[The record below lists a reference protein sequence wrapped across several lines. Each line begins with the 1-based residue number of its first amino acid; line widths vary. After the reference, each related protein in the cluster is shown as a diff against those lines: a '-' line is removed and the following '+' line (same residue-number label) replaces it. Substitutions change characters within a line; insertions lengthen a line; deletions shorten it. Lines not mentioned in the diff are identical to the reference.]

1 MVNHQENKINWLDY
15 LILFLLSAVT
25 GIPFFYASTVT
36 IFICTVFIFV
46 IFFIRGLH
54 YDVEFFFIIMA
65 FALVEIMQ
73 AFVFGDFSLITILGT
88 SVRLIMAYTAVKVV
102 GKMFTEKYVNLIYV
116 LTWISLFFYG
126 LSFIP
131 GPIEFI
137 LKEIAP
143 FFKNPFLEEA
153 YRFYPISPNIIIFT
167 FEPSLFL
174 HHRNPGAF
182 WEPGAYAIFLN
193 LALIF
198 NLIKAN
204 KLFTLKNIII
214 IVGILTTLST
224 GGYIAMF
231 LTIIFFYISSSKLK
245 YKFIYVTVALIL
257 AYLVLVNLDFM
268 LPKVQTDIELRDE
281 TTTSRFGSGMV
292 DFQLFLTHP
301 FIGTGRMM
309 SFKYFTID
317 MHRNN
322 GTMNLLATYGIFIFT
337 LFFVLY
343 YRSFR
348 SICQY
353 YQYTTKFAIYS
364 IIVVIVL
371 GFSQAIFMRPLFY
384 GLMMLFLPYSKPDS
398 MIENKNILSIR
409 NGQN

>member
-1 MVNHQENKINWLDY
+1 MIYYQENKESWLDY
-15 LILFLLSAVT
+15 LILFLLVAVT
-25 GIPFFYASTVT
+25 GIPFFYASTAT
-36 IFICTVFIFV
+36 IFISTVFIFFV
-46 IFFIRGLH
+46 FFIRGLH
-54 YDVEFFFIIMA
+54 YDVEFFFIIIA
-65 FALVEIMQ
+65 FALVEIAQ
-73 AFVFGDFSLITILGT
+73 AFVFGDFSLKTILGT
-88 SVRLIMAYTAVKVV
+88 SVRLIMAYTTVKIL
-102 GKMFTEKYVNLIYV
+102 GTRFTEKYVNLIYI

-131 GPIEFI
+131 GPVDFI
-137 LKEIAP
+137 VKEIAP
-143 FFKNPFLEEA
+143 FVNNPFLEDT

-174 HHRNPGAF
+174 SHRNPGAF
-182 WEPGAYAIFLN
+182 WEPGAFAIFLN

-198 NLIKAN
+198 NLIKNNA
-204 KLFTLKNIII
+204 LISLKNIII

-231 LTIIFFYISSSKLK
+231 LIIFFFYLSSSKLK
-245 YKFIYVTVALIL
+245 YKFVYVTVVLIL

-268 LPKVQTDIELRDE
+268 LPKVQTDIELREE
-281 TTTSRFGSGMV
+281 TTTSRFGSGIV

-301 FIGTGRMM
+301 FIGTGRMT

-337 LFFVLY
+337 LYFVLY

-348 SICQY
+348 YICRY
-353 YQYTTKFAIYS
+353 YRYTTRFALYLL
-364 IIVVIVL
+364 IVVIVL

-384 GLMMLFLPYSKPDS
+384 GLMMLFLTYSKPDT
-398 MIENKNILSIR
+398 MVENKSTLLIGNV
-409 NGQN
+409 